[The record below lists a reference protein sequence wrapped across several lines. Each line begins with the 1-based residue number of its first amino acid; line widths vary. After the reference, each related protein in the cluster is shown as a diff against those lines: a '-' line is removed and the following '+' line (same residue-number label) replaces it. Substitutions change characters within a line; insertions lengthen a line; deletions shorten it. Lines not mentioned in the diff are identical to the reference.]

1 MILLC
6 IYMNKKYNLMIN
18 AQLKYEYNIQMGV
31 EGAFGTT
38 KENHN
43 FRGFLTRV
51 YNFNYR
57 L

>member
-1 MILLC
+1 
-6 IYMNKKYNLMIN
+6 MIN

-31 EGAFGTT
+31 EGAFGTI